1 MGLVYE
7 VYLVEEGDSVFIG
20 RTYSADRL
28 LEALKE
34 LLRYLITWESAR
46 EGLQIKI
53 NIYEKP
59 EKPEGE
65 HEA

>member
-1 MGLVYE
+1 MPLVYE
-7 VYLVEEGDSVFIG
+7 IYLVEEGDSVFIG
-20 RTYSADRL
+20 KTYSADKL

-59 EKPEGE
+59 EK
-65 HEA
+65 EAEAREA